1 MDAERLFWMTHEFIK
16 DTLADMP
23 DKDIIAIEHTL
34 PEDAVLAFDI
44 DEILESLP
52 AYSGQLEEEVEQQR
66 RDEKNEL
73 YGPRKAYHL
82 ENNND

>member
-44 DEILESLP
+44 DEILESL
-52 AYSGQLEEEVEQQR
+52 
-66 RDEKNEL
+66 
-73 YGPRKAYHL
+73 
-82 ENNND
+82 